1 MYQSTARI
9 SADNQRKRRGLLL
22 MLLGGLGICSALPA
36 SGQGIFKE
44 TARASGLDFVHFN
57 GMSGELYFP
66 ELMGSGVALFDY
78 DNDGDLDVYLVQ
90 GQLLDDNKVADDAIF
105 PPSQPLP
112 VTDRLYR
119 NDSRQGRTLKFTDV
133 TAAADIRVTS
143 YGMGVVSGDIDND
156 GWIDLYI
163 TAFGEN
169 SLLKNIFKRRLRL
182 SARPVAR
189 DERPFPSDARGHAP
203 PGSVR

>member
-1 MYQSTARI
+1 MTG
-9 SADNQRKRRGLLL
+9 D
-22 MLLGGLGICSALPA
+22 
-36 SGQGIFKE
+36 
-44 TARASGLDFVHFN
+44 
-57 GMSGELYFP
+57 LYMV
-66 ELMGSGVALFDY
+66 EVMGSGAAFLDF

-156 GWIDLYI
+156 G
-163 TAFGEN
+163 
-169 SLLKNIFKRRLRL
+169 
-182 SARPVAR
+182 
-189 DERPFPSDARGHAP
+189 
-203 PGSVR
+203 